1 MKDFFAGFEKRA
13 VSVDAVAIGAG
24 IGTIAG
30 LTAHALAARAAQDA
44 IKNDPETQP
53 SKGLIKKYKRFAPD
67 VTFLTESDMRKL
79 ESGKKALPKE
89 KALASS
95 LRNMVSGGQNAFF
108 YRSPGIGEPAKQYI
122 GVGDKVSPSVIGH
135 EIGHY
140 LSHKEI
146 EGLPT
151 LEQLKRLSTLSQEEE
166 AWEKSPVKSN
176 PELKEKALKSY
187 RSMRYPLY
195 GLLGGG
201 ALGLLV
207 DAMRKG

>member
-1 MKDFFAGFEKRA
+1 MKDFFTGFEKRA
-13 VSVDAVAIGAG
+13 VSIDATTIGASV
-24 IGTIAG
+24 GTMAG
-30 LTAHALAARAAQDA
+30 LTAHALAARAAREA
-44 IKNDPETQP
+44 IKNDPEIQP
-53 SKGLIKKYKRFAPD
+53 SKGLINKYKRFAPD
-67 VTFLTESDMRKL
+67 VTFLTESDMKKL
-79 ESGKKALPKE
+79 ESRKKALPQE

-95 LRNMVSGGQNAFF
+95 LRKMVSGGQNAFF
-108 YRSPGIGEPAKQYI
+108 YRAHGIGESAKQYI

-140 LSHKEI
+140 ISHKEI

-151 LEQLKRLSTLSQEEE
+151 SEQLKRLSTLSQEEE

-201 ALGLLV
+201 ALGILV
-207 DAMRKG
+207 DAMRKR